1 MGKIIWLAS
10 YPKSGN
16 TWVRAFLHNLFRRP
30 DAAYDINR
38 LIDFCTADSAIGNY
52 QAATDRPIAGLSRA
66 EIAQLRPR
74 VHALLTE
81 IFPDNVFVKT
91 HNALVEENGVA
102 TITMAHTAGA
112 IYVVRNPLDVCISF
126 ADHFGLTIDR
136 AIEEMNRPGMSTE
149 VTEAH
154 VYQVYGSWSE
164 NVESWTARP
173 SPALHVMRYEDML
186 ARPEQTF
193 GAVAR
198 FLGLNVS
205 VERLRHAIELSSFG
219 QLRKQ
224 EDASGFRE
232 RSKASHRFFRVGRA
246 DQWRSELTPAQIE
259 AVVGAHETQM
269 RRFGYLPLPADYRS
283 TEGAA

>member
-16 TWVRAFLHNLFRRP
+16 TWLRAFLHNLFRRP

-38 LIDFCTADSAIGNY
+38 LIDFCTSESAIGWY
-52 QAATDRPIAGLSRA
+52 HEVGKRPVAELSRA
-66 EIAQLRPR
+66 EIAQLRPA
-74 VHALLTE
+74 VHARLTE

-91 HNALVEENGVA
+91 HNALVEESGVPM
-102 TITMAHTAGA
+102 ITMAHTAGA

-126 ADHFGLTIDR
+126 ADHYARTIDQ
-136 AIEEMNRPGMSTE
+136 AIEDLNRPGMMTDVISTHVPE
-149 VTEAH
+149 VF
-154 VYQVYGSWSE
+154 GSWSE

-186 ARPEQTF
+186 AEPERTF
-193 GAVAR
+193 GAVTR
-198 FLGLNVS
+198 FLGLNTS
-205 VERLRHAIELSSFG
+205 TERLRHAIELSSFDK
-219 QLRKQ
+219 LRQQ
-224 EDASGFRE
+224 EEQRGFKE
-232 RSKASHRFFRVGRA
+232 RSTASERFFRVGRA
-246 DQWRSELTPAQIE
+246 GQWRTKLTPAQVE
-259 AVVGAHETQM
+259 AVVRVHEKQM